1 MKALSTYISTLL
13 FDHDCVIIPGFGGIV
28 GNRKPAWFNEVNQR
42 FYPAYKELGFNQNLK
57 NNDGLLANQ
66 IAQEEELDFNAALE
80 FISTEV
86 LKIQSELARSKKF
99 ELEEVGNFK
108 RDADSNL
115 RFEQDLSFNYL
126 KASYGLEPVQV
137 VGLKINSTREK
148 VASASPSVA
157 VHAKRPIRRAI
168 VGAYALAAIPLAG
181 YLFWLGT
188 STPLLRQSQDFAL
201 SDLNPFGEKLCP
213 TYEMRRG
220 EVNVASWP
228 ESEGN
233 ILERL
238 NLGDQGVVGISF
250 REEKVSD
257 GLDAIY
263 VRLGASAAPDKTE
276 VAVNRIP
283 SMPSSTGSYHIIAGC
298 FSIQSNAQGL
308 VDALE
313 RQGYNARVLDQR
325 KGLWRVSMQSYASK
339 RQAKAALSEVRSSQN
354 EGAWLVKK

>member
-86 LKIQSELARSKKF
+86 SKIQSELARSKKF

-148 VASASPSVA
+148 S
-157 VHAKRPIRRAI
+157 
-168 VGAYALAAIPLAG
+168 
-181 YLFWLGT
+181 
-188 STPLLRQSQDFAL
+188 RQ
-201 SDLNPFGEKLCP
+201 C
-213 TYEMRRG
+213 
-220 EVNVASWP
+220 
-228 ESEGN
+228 ES
-233 ILERL
+233 ICRC
-238 NLGDQGVVGISF
+238 
-250 REEKVSD
+250 
-257 GLDAIY
+257 A
-263 VRLGASAAPDKTE
+263 
-276 VAVNRIP
+276 
-283 SMPSSTGSYHIIAGC
+283 C
-298 FSIQSNAQGL
+298 
-308 VDALE
+308 
-313 RQGYNARVLDQR
+313 
-325 KGLWRVSMQSYASK
+325 
-339 RQAKAALSEVRSSQN
+339 
-354 EGAWLVKK
+354 